1 MACGWSSGSHL
12 SGVAGLGL
20 ASFARSSS
28 IRAEASIA
36 TLVPLLACT
45 PKGSVARLPKRNAAQ
60 PERGQEEWPNGVAGF
75 FQALSAPGCRCEGP
89 GTSFFC
95 PHGAGAGAL
104 RASSSSRSS
113 QQAWWRGPALTLVE
127 QVCAQQ
133 PLGTPLQE
141 LRRSLR
147 SGTSLQYSRRGCSSS
162 ARGGDRRRRW
172 LSAMANNPS
181 EASPLPIQ

>member
-1 MACGWSSGSHL
+1 MGAAALHRVVRPVVGAPDGVRVVIRLPLVRRRRLGLGQLRPQLVHPRRGLHRHL
-12 SGVAGLGL
+12 SSATAG
-20 ASFARSSS
+20 
-28 IRAEASIA
+28 
-36 TLVPLLACT
+36 TCT

-113 QQAWWRGPALTLVE
+113 QQAWWRGPALTLRRASL
-127 QVCAQQ
+127 CATAV
-133 PLGTPLQE
+133 GST
-141 LRRSLR
+141 
-147 SGTSLQYSRRGCSSS
+147 S
-162 ARGGDRRRRW
+162 ARA
-172 LSAMANNPS
+172 SAIAAIRHIITVLTAGM
-181 EASPLPIQ
+181 LK